1 MLEKLLRAR
10 LPEQIVALIENLE
23 QNPDASHLVKLD
35 RFLAHEEIEIT
46 KFERWMLRRVRRKIA
61 DIARR
66 DATLQRA
73 MEIVLNVPEEKVYD
87 VNLYKY
93 KGSGRYDT
101 EFDKMMADRV
111 AKQQLAS
118 GITSP
123 LQGVKT
129 WIDSKSLSSASNK
142 LY

>member
-1 MLEKLLRAR
+1 MLEQFLRAR

-66 DATLQRA
+66 NATLQRA
-73 MEIVLNVPEEKVYD
+73 MEIVLNVPEEKGYD

-129 WIDSKSLSSASNK
+129 TWIDPRGLF
-142 LY
+142 